1 MDYNLEKLFPQLE
14 KWMRKHPTH
23 PPLATA
29 CNTMIFHLSCFENY
43 LVSEIKYRWWGD
55 ASPISA
61 TACPPP
67 GKRGVSDRPW
77 DRLCILK

>member
-43 LVSEIKYRWWGD
+43 LVSEIKYRWWGMH
-55 ASPISA
+55 
-61 TACPPP
+61 PPYP
-67 GKRGVSDRPW
+67 LLHAPLREKGGPW
-77 DRLCILK
+77 DRLCIAKVR